1 MVIDAIDVHG
11 MADLPTFQLAGL
23 ERQVH
28 LQGPDP
34 ASVALGDALEL
45 FFAALSPRHLSNLLQ
60 RWGLTTEKE
69 PPEII
74 GEPFPDQAHWT
85 SAAIGA
91 DLVRDNRQRSI
102 TITVTVRLDPIL
114 FRDLRAEAAREPRLV
129 TALSDGPII
138 TVTVGALF
146 TRSFDAIA
154 LSINSAQV
162 GDERFPTL
170 TSERPAWLT
179 RLLSAMGDRFHR
191 FTPDAS
197 AVAAWALEAANS
209 RDAYPAYTA
218 WQDAL
223 RDRLGEVRAYRD
235 ASNAP
240 ALLINNRPS
249 RRWGARGAH
258 TAALAAAVYL
268 SGADILWAE
277 SDDPIIAEGIKR
289 GALEQVILLSP
300 SGSLRVQPP
309 PQKKKRATAFRTRGP
324 G

>member
-1 MVIDAIDVHG
+1 MVIDAIDVRG
-11 MADLPTFQLAGL
+11 LADLSAFQVTDL
-23 ERQVH
+23 ERQAH

-34 ASVALGDALEL
+34 ASIALGDALEL
-45 FFAALSPRHLSNLLQ
+45 FFAALDPRHLRNLLR
-60 RWGLTTEKE
+60 RWGLTTDDE

-85 SAAIGA
+85 SAASGA
-91 DLVRDNRQRSI
+91 DLVKDTRQRSI
-102 TITVTVRLDPIL
+102 TVAVTVRLDPIL

-129 TALSDGPII
+129 TALADGPVI

-154 LSINSAQV
+154 LSINSAQI

-179 RLLSAMGDRFHR
+179 RLLSAMGSRFHR
-191 FTPDAS
+191 FTPDNRT
-197 AVAAWALEAANS
+197 VAAWALQAANS

-218 WQDAL
+218 WQAAL

-235 ASNAP
+235 ASDAP
-240 ALLINNRPS
+240 ALLIGNRPS

-258 TAALAAAVYL
+258 IAALAAAVYL
-268 SGADILWAE
+268 SEADILWAE
-277 SDDPIIAEGIKR
+277 SDDPILADGIAR

-300 SGSLRVQPP
+300 SGSLQVQPP
-309 PQKKKRATAFRTRGP
+309 PQKKRATAFRSRGS